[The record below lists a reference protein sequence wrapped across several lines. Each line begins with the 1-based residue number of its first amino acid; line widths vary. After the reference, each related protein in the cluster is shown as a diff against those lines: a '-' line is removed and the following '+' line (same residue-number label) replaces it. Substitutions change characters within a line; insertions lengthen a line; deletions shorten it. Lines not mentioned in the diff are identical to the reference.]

1 MKAQHALG
9 LNLSWA
15 RVTIVFL
22 IDMGILVLAGRWPG
36 NAQDAVYAWWAGVGV
51 AVLVALIA
59 LLTYRR
65 MPVST
70 IWAAWFADQFANP
83 EEALQRGRTPAV
95 DHHRKFGREAVGM
108 REHQGQLVT
117 AIAVGGRPAPA
128 TGRHRRSTE
137 PMTLPAER
145 LAAGLR
151 QFDVRLES
159 VDIVSVGTR
168 SAPRTNDGA
177 EDADADAEHSGSMP
191 DHRSTW
197 VVLRMDP
204 QHNVNAVAARDS
216 LASTLAAATE
226 RLAEE
231 LDGRQLSAQVV
242 RADEFEAI
250 DEAVL
255 AGVEASQLRHRLFRA
270 RPAGFVT
277 ALWMSPGDISAD
289 NIEHLWYPETDATV
303 VTVRLAPGGGR
314 ATEVS
319 VLVRYDSAEKLSK
332 GVRAAL
338 NRFVGRRQLDAV
350 CASLPAPTAHRRMVV
365 PGRELEDG
373 EHLPI
378 SVDEVVEYASPAS
391 GARS

>member
-9 LNLSWA
+9 LTLSWT
-15 RVTIVFL
+15 RVTTVFL
-22 IDMGILVLAGRWPG
+22 IDIGILVLAGRWPG
-36 NAQDAVYAWWAGVGV
+36 DPKVADYVWWTGVGL

-70 IWAAWFADQFANP
+70 MWAAWLADQFADP
-83 EEALQRGRTPAV
+83 EAALSRGRNPAV
-95 DHHRKFGREAVGM
+95 DHHRRFGRESVGM
-108 REHQGQLVT
+108 REHQGRLVT
-117 AIAVGGRPAPA
+117 VISVGARPAPA
-128 TGRHRRSTE
+128 TGRHRRGAEAMS
-137 PMTLPAER
+137 LPVER

-151 QFDVRLES
+151 QFDVRLDS

-168 SAPRTNDGA
+168 SAPRDVADINAA
-177 EDADADAEHSGSMP
+177 EEDSSMP
-191 DHRSTW
+191 DHRDTW

-216 LASTLAAATE
+216 LAATLAAATE

-231 LDGRQLSAQVV
+231 IDGRQLSAQVV
-242 RADEFEAI
+242 RADEFDAV
-250 DEAVL
+250 DDAVL
-255 AGVEASQLRHRLFRA
+255 AGVEAAQLRHRLFRA
-270 RPAGFVT
+270 RPDGHVT
-277 ALWMSPGDISAD
+277 AFWMSPADISAE

-314 ATEVS
+314 TNGVS
-319 VLVRYDSAEKLSK
+319 VLVRYHSAEKLSR

-365 PGRELEDG
+365 PGRVLQDG

-378 SVDEVVEYASPAS
+378 SVDAVAEYAGTAP
-391 GARS
+391 GAHS

>member
-9 LNLSWA
+9 LNLSWP
-15 RVTIVFL
+15 RVTTVFL

-36 NAQDAVYAWWAGVGV
+36 NSQDAVYVWWAGVGV

-70 IWAAWFADQFANP
+70 IWAAWFADQFADP
-83 EEALQRGRTPAV
+83 EEALSRGRTPAV

-128 TGRHRRSTE
+128 AGRHRRSTE
-137 PMTLPAER
+137 PTTLPVER

-151 QFDVRLES
+151 QFDVRLDS

-168 SAPRTNDGA
+168 TAPRNA
-177 EDADADAEHSGSMP
+177 EDAADAAEDSGSMP

-204 QHNVNAVAARDS
+204 LHNVNAVAARDS
-216 LASTLAAATE
+216 LAATLAAATE

-231 LDGRQLSAQVV
+231 IDGRQLSAQVV

-255 AGVEASQLRHRLFRA
+255 AGLEASQLRHRLFRA
-270 RPAGFVT
+270 RPDGFVT
-277 ALWMSPGDISAD
+277 SFWVSPGDISAD

-314 ATEVS
+314 TTGVS

-365 PGRELEDG
+365 PGRDLEDG

-378 SVDEVVEYASPAS
+378 SVDEVAEYASHAS